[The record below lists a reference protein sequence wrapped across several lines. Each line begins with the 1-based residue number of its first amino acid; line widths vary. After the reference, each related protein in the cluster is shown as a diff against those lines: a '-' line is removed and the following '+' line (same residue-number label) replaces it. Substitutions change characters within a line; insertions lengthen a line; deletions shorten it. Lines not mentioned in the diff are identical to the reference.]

1 MTCHDEDP
9 TPVTSILVPDHQ
21 RLGVTADLFG
31 IHYPLRLE
39 PAIYS
44 LTQQLTPDYSGGYW
58 SFFTLS
64 NGGFY
69 QSPESDRDYDV
80 VCFNAWRGLLSA
92 EALGLVVC
100 LTAYSHLSFGADLE
114 FARLC
119 GRHYHLLYPH
129 IFGHPEVASILR
141 AID

>member
-1 MTCHDEDP
+1 MNHHDEDP
-9 TPVTSILVPDHQ
+9 APVTRILVPDDQ
-21 RLGVTADLFG
+21 RLAVTADLFG
-31 IHYPLRLE
+31 IAYPLRLE

-44 LTQQLTPDYSGGYW
+44 LTEQLTADYSGGYW

-69 QSPESDRDYDV
+69 QSPDTDQDYEV
-80 VCFNAWRGLLSA
+80 ICFNGWRGKLSA
-92 EALGLVVC
+92 DALGLVVC
-100 LTAYSHLSFGADLE
+100 LTAYSHLSFGADLG

-119 GRHYHLLYPH
+119 AQHYHLLYPH
-129 IFGHPEVASILR
+129 IFEHPEVAAILG